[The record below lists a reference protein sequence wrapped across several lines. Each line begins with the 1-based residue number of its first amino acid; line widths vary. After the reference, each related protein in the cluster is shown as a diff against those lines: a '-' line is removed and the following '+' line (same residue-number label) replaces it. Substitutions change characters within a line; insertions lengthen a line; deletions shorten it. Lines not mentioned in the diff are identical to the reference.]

1 LLFKEKGAAVMSHE
15 RWLGTIDQEILT
27 LDRMLR
33 CANHLPADIP
43 YHFANALRSVR
54 EEQIKHRLIGCER
67 HPSKAR
73 AQARRSNGPI
83 DNPPQN
89 GA

>member
-15 RWLGTIDQEILT
+15 RWLGIFDQEILT

-54 EEQIKHRLIGCER
+54 EERIKYRLIGCER
-67 HPSKAR
+67 HAS
-73 AQARRSNGPI
+73 QARRSNRPI
-83 DNPPQN
+83 DSPPQN